1 MSTSTSAGVGSC
13 ISVLNQQSEMQHH
26 QNQSDCHQPDCRTYS
41 APPKSCTVVENGRVV
56 VKPIQPVTASKE
68 VTS

>member
-13 ISVLNQQSEMQHH
+13 ISVLNQQSETQQY
-26 QNQSDCHQPDCRTYS
+26 QNQSDCSQRDTPTHS
-41 APPKSCTVVENGRVV
+41 ISSKSCTVVENGRVV